1 MKSKGY
7 QAADTDR
14 LLRDSLRLG
23 EQAYA
28 QLMAP
33 TLELGRAFW
42 GDYLKMWQEAA
53 RGAYQ
58 PGGCRPSCNC
68 QPTCTCQPSC
78 TCQVPEQDC
87 PPRCVCDLA
96 WVVPP
101 GGLVE
106 GSLRVT
112 NTGKTGRTFAMRATN
127 LIAAGHDPDITPSRQ
142 PEQATL
148 APGESVLVQV
158 SASGTERLQIGR
170 QYTAEILVA
179 GLYEQCVRVSIDV
192 ESESRPHCDVAQ
204 GEMPT
209 RIRAHRW
216 SDHFQCEEPCFEPV
230 RRQADGNDVAGRG
243 NS

>member
-1 MKSKGY
+1 MKSQGNQGKCNQSKG
-7 QAADTDR
+7 DVDR

-23 EQAYA
+23 SDAYT

-33 TLELGRAFW
+33 SLELGRSLF
-42 GDYLKMWQEAA
+42 GDYLKMWQGVATGAA
-53 RGAYQ
+53 RS
-58 PGGCRPSCNC
+58 SCG
-68 QPTCTCQPSC
+68 CTCH
-78 TCQVPEQDC
+78 VPEQDC
-87 PPRCVCDLA
+87 PPRCVCDLN
-96 WVVPP
+96 WVTTP
-101 GGLVE
+101 GVRIE

-112 NTGKTGRTFAMRATN
+112 NTGKTTRAFSFRATN
-127 LIAAGHDPDITPSRQ
+127 LISAGHDPDITPSVQ

-158 SASGTERLQIGR
+158 AASGTERLQVGR
-170 QYTAEILVA
+170 EYTAEIRVA
-179 GLYEQCVRVSIDV
+179 GLYEQCVRVSIAV
-192 ESESRPHCDVAQ
+192 ESESRPHCDVEQ

-230 RRQADGNDVAGRG
+230 RPNRDGGNVAGRD

>member
-7 QAADTDR
+7 QAADTER

-23 EQAYA
+23 EQACS
-28 QLMAP
+28 QLMGP

-42 GDYLKMWQEAA
+42 GDYFKMWQEAA
-53 RGAYQ
+53 KGGYKM
-58 PGGCRPSCNC
+58 GGCQS
-68 QPTCTCQPSC
+68 SC

-87 PPRCVCDLA
+87 PPRCVCDLT
-96 WVVPP
+96 WVVQP
-101 GGLVE
+101 GGRVE

-112 NTGKTGRTFAMRATN
+112 NTGQTGRTFALRATN
-127 LIAAGHDPDITPSRQ
+127 LIAAGHDPDITPSLQ

-148 APGESVLVQV
+148 APGESVMVQV

-179 GLYEQCVRVSIDV
+179 GVYEQCVRMRIDV
-192 ESESRPHCDVAQ
+192 ESESRPHCDVEQ

-209 RIRAHRW
+209 SIRAHRW

-230 RRQADGNDVAGRG
+230 RRQPDGNDIAGRG